1 MIESKGWNWKIVKD
15 DKAEIWKKPS
25 VESYYLLNR
34 WKEQGKKHFLDLG
47 CGLGRHSILF
57 GKNGFDVS
65 SFDISQEAINR
76 TKEWAKE
83 ENLTFDYKVGD
94 MLNLPYKN
102 EQFNMSKKVNRN
114 FKVGDEIYVVDH
126 WGTSKGSAAFEAY
139 AQIIQVNQEKQN
151 FLAVLYGDTYQ
162 TYSFKDYGRLI
173 FDTKRKASQ
182 IAYFLPKP
190 TSIVWQ
196 IIGNRVYKKTV
207 LGISSRYIN
216 GATDLVIKLNRGKEV
231 STKEMDSTIFMNEQD
246 ARRKIAK

>member
-34 WKEQGKKHFLDLG
+34 WNEQGKKHFLDLG

-102 EQFNMSKKVNRN
+102 EQFDCIYCRN
-114 FKVGDEIYVVDH
+114 VISHTDTEGMK
-126 WGTSKGSAAFEAY
+126 
-139 AQIIQVNQEKQN
+139 QVIKE
-151 FLAVLYGDTYQ
+151 L
-162 TYSFKDYGRLI
+162 
-173 FDTKRKASQ
+173 
-182 IAYFLPKP
+182 
-190 TSIVWQ
+190 
-196 IIGNRVYKKTV
+196 NRVMKKDGECYLTLGSKDTWGFKQENWPLIDQNTRLRMEEGPEYKTPHFYV
-207 LGISSRYIN
+207 DY
-216 GATDLVIKLNRGKEV
+216 DLVKKLFRQFEIVNIHQEV
-231 STKEMDSTIFMNEQD
+231 DYYEENE
-246 ARRKIAK
+246 KVFSSYHYHILIHKK